1 MKKQSAIPHDANA
14 ESYVLGSLMLH
25 SDLIDEW
32 DELNAEYFF
41 LPAHQT
47 VLAAIVAIR
56 AGGGSPDLLT
66 VTQRLGEMGQLEQIG
81 GPGVLTEMYSNG
93 GGRDLSYHVQILRGY
108 MARRRIIDA
117 AGRMMT
123 AAKDPAIDVE
133 EALADAGESILG
145 VDMSGRR
152 DTAAAA
158 SEMIHGVMVEMER
171 AIAEKGKPRG
181 IATGYR
187 DFDYMTGGLRGGQLV
202 LVAGRPGMG
211 KSAMLLNLAD
221 RMAAKGS
228 SVLLYSLEMKRFD
241 LMQRIICARAKVSS
255 TRLRNGAVGK
265 DEQKRLG
272 VEAMNLASQPLYIDD
287 SEAPT
292 IHELRARARREVRK
306 HGIKCIMVDYLGLI
320 RVAGATIKSR
330 ENEVGMVSRGL
341 KAMAMELDI
350 PVIAAAQL
358 NRQVE
363 SRGDARPKL
372 SDLRDSGSLE
382 QDADIVTTIYRGAYY
397 EQADGGTE
405 PQEAEWTLAKH
416 REGKTGTMHLV
427 WHPEW
432 TRFDGAQ
439 ITRLTDEPSDRLGLA
454 REASFFDDV
463 TPQMA
468 KAPDLHEINAL
479 LNE

>member
-1 MKKQSAIPHDANA
+1 MKKQSAIPHDASA

-25 SDLIDEW
+25 SDVIDELS
-32 DELNAEYFF
+32 ELTPEYFF

-47 VLAAIVAIR
+47 VLSSIVAIR
-56 AGGGSPDLLT
+56 ANGGSPDLLT
-66 VTQRLGEMGQLEQIG
+66 VTQRLTERGEIEQVG
-81 GPGVLTEMYSNG
+81 GPGALTEMYSNG
-93 GGRDLSYHVQILRGY
+93 GGRDLSYHVNILRGY

-117 AGRMMT
+117 AARMST
-123 AAKDPAIDVE
+123 AAKDPAADIE
-133 EALADAGESILG
+133 EVLADAGESILG
-145 VDMSGRR
+145 VDMSGKRE
-152 DTAAAA
+152 TAVAA
-158 SEMIHGVMVEMER
+158 SEMIHSVMVDMER
-171 AIAEKGKPRG
+171 AIADKGKPRG
-181 IATGYR
+181 LATGYR
-187 DFDYMTGGLRGGQLV
+187 DFDYMTGGLRGGQLM
-202 LVAGRPGMG
+202 LVAGRPAMG

-221 RMAAKGS
+221 RMAAKGT
-228 SVLLYSLEMKRFD
+228 SVLFYSLEMKRID
-241 LMQRIICARAKVSS
+241 LIKRIICSRAKVSS
-255 TRLRNGAVGK
+255 TRLRNGAVGT

-272 VEAMNLASQPLYIDD
+272 KETYNLAGQPLYIDD
-287 SEAPT
+287 AEAPT
-292 IHELRARARREVRK
+292 IYELRNRARREVRK
-306 HGIKCIMVDYLGLI
+306 NGIQCIMVDYLGLI

-363 SRGDARPKL
+363 GRGDARPKL

-397 EQADGGTE
+397 DHTDAGTE
-405 PQEAEWTLAKH
+405 PQDAEWTLAKH

-432 TRFDGAQ
+432 TRFDTAQ
-439 ITRLTDEPSDRLGLA
+439 ITRLTDEPPVQEA
-454 REASFFDDV
+454 R
-463 TPQMA
+463 Q
-468 KAPDLHEINAL
+468 PDLHEISAL

>member
-1 MKKQSAIPHDANA
+1 MKNKNVIPHDANA

-41 LPAHQT
+41 LPAYQT
-47 VLAAIVAIR
+47 TLSAIVGIR
-56 AGGGSPDLLT
+56 ASGGSPDLLT
-66 VTQRLGEMGQLEQIG
+66 VTQRLNERGELEAVG
-81 GPGVLTEMYSNG
+81 GPGVLTEMYSHG

-123 AAKDPAIDVE
+123 AAKDPGVDVE
-133 EALADAGESILG
+133 EALAEAGESILG
-145 VDMSGRR
+145 VDMSGKR
-152 DTAAAA
+152 DSAAAA
-158 SEMIHGVMVEMER
+158 SEMIHGVMAEMER
-171 AIAEKGKPRG
+171 AIVEKGKPRG
-181 IATGYR
+181 IPTGYR
-187 DFDYMTGGLRGGQLV
+187 DFDYMTGGLRGGQLM
-202 LVAGRPGMG
+202 LVAGRPAMG

-221 RMAAKGS
+221 RMAAKGTP
-228 SVLLYSLEMKRFD
+228 VLLYSLEMKRFD

-265 DEQKRLG
+265 DEMRRLSM
-272 VEAMNLASQPLYIDD
+272 ESMNLAGQPLYIDD

-320 RVAGATIKSR
+320 RVAGATIRSR

-363 SRGDARPKL
+363 GRGDARPKL

-397 EQADGGTE
+397 DHTDAGTE

-416 REGKTGTMHLV
+416 REGKTGTMNLV

-432 TRFDGAQ
+432 TRFDTAQ
-439 ITRLTDEPSDRLGLA
+439 ITRLTDEAPVQ
-454 REASFFDDV
+454 EAK
-463 TPQMA
+463 QA
-468 KAPDLHEINAL
+468 DLHNVYATIN
-479 LNE
+479 E

>member
-1 MKKQSAIPHDANA
+1 MKNKNVIPHDATA
-14 ESYVLGSLMLH
+14 ESYVIGSLMLH

-41 LPAHQT
+41 LPSHQA
-47 VLAAIVAIR
+47 VLASIVAIR
-56 AGGGSPDLLT
+56 ASGGSPDLLT
-66 VTQRLGEMGQLEQIG
+66 VTQRLNERGELEGIG
-81 GPGVLTEMYSNG
+81 GPGVLTEMYSHG
-93 GGRDLSYHVQILRGY
+93 GGRDLSYHIQILRGY
-108 MARRRIIDA
+108 MARRRILDA

-123 AAKDPAIDVE
+123 AAKDPAIDIE
-133 EALADAGESILG
+133 EALADAGEAILG
-145 VDMSGRR
+145 VDMSGKR
-152 DTAAAA
+152 DSAAAA
-158 SEMIHGVMVEMER
+158 SEMIHGVIVEMER
-171 AIAEKGKPRG
+171 AILEKGKPRG
-181 IATGYR
+181 TPTGYR
-187 DFDYMTGGLRGGQLV
+187 DFDYMTGGLRGGQLM
-202 LVAGRPGMG
+202 LVAGRPAMG

-228 SVLLYSLEMKRFD
+228 TVLLYSLEMKRFD

-265 DEQKRLG
+265 DEMRRLSM
-272 VEAMNLASQPLYIDD
+272 ESMNLAGQPLYIDD

-306 HGIKCIMVDYLGLI
+306 HGIKVIMVDYLGLI

-330 ENEVGMVSRGL
+330 ENEIGMVSRGL

-363 SRGDARPKL
+363 GRTDSRPKL

-397 EQADGGTE
+397 DNAEGGVE
-405 PQEAEWTLAKH
+405 PQDAEWTLAKH
-416 REGKTGTMHLV
+416 REGKTGTMHMV

-432 TRFDGAQ
+432 TRFDTAQ
-439 ITRLTDEPSDRLGLA
+439 ITRLTDEA
-454 REASFFDDV
+454 A
-463 TPQMA
+463 TQQA
-468 KAPDLHEINAL
+468 AQIDLHEINAL

>member
-1 MKKQSAIPHDANA
+1 VKNKNVIPHDATA
-14 ESYVLGSLMLH
+14 ESYVIGSLMLH

-41 LPAHQT
+41 LPSHQA
-47 VLAAIVAIR
+47 VLASIVAIR

-66 VTQRLGEMGQLEQIG
+66 VTQRLNERGELEGIG
-81 GPGVLTEMYSNG
+81 GPGVLTEMYSHG
-93 GGRDLSYHVQILRGY
+93 GGRDLSYHIQILRGY
-108 MARRRIIDA
+108 MARRRILDA

-123 AAKDPAIDVE
+123 AAKDPAIDIE
-133 EALADAGESILG
+133 EALADAGEAILG
-145 VDMSGRR
+145 VDMSGKR
-152 DTAAAA
+152 DSAAAA
-158 SEMIHGVMVEMER
+158 SEMIHGVIVEMER
-171 AIAEKGKPRG
+171 AILEKGKPRG
-181 IATGYR
+181 IPTGYR
-187 DFDYMTGGLRGGQLV
+187 DFDYMTGGLRGGQLM
-202 LVAGRPGMG
+202 LVAGRPAMG

-221 RMAAKGS
+221 RMAAKGTP
-228 SVLLYSLEMKRFD
+228 VLLYSLEMKRFD

-265 DEQKRLG
+265 DEMRRLSM
-272 VEAMNLASQPLYIDD
+272 ESMNLAGQPLYIDD

-306 HGIKCIMVDYLGLI
+306 HGIKVIMVDYLGLI

-330 ENEVGMVSRGL
+330 ENEIGMVSRGL

-363 SRGDARPKL
+363 GRTDSRPKL

-397 EQADGGTE
+397 DNAEGGVE
-405 PQEAEWTLAKH
+405 PQDAEWTLAKH
-416 REGKTGTMHLV
+416 REGKTGTMHMV

-439 ITRLTDEPSDRLGLA
+439 ITRLTDEAPMQEA
-454 REASFFDDV
+454 R
-463 TPQMA
+463 Q
-468 KAPDLHEINAL
+468 PDLHEINAL

>member
-1 MKKQSAIPHDANA
+1 MKKQSVIPHDTGA
-14 ESYVLGSLMLH
+14 ESYILGSLMLH
-25 SDLIDEW
+25 SDLIDEC

-47 VLAAIVAIR
+47 ILAAIVAIR
-56 AGGGSPDLLT
+56 ASGGSPDLLT
-66 VTQRLGEMGQLEQIG
+66 VTQRLTQRGELEAVG
-81 GPGVLTEMYSNG
+81 GPGVLTEMYSNC
-93 GGRDLSYHVQILRGY
+93 GGRDISYHIRILRDF

-117 AGRMMT
+117 AGRMT
-123 AAKDPAIDVE
+123 IAAKDPSVDVE
-133 EALADAGESILG
+133 EALAQAGESILG

-152 DTAAAA
+152 DSAAAA
-158 SEMIHGVMVEMER
+158 SEMIHGVMADMER

-181 IATGYR
+181 VATGYR
-187 DFDYMTGGLRGGQLV
+187 DFDYMTGGLRGGQLA
-202 LVAGRPGMG
+202 LVAARPGMG
-211 KSAMLLNLAD
+211 KSAMLLNIAD
-221 RMAAKGS
+221 RMVCRGVP
-228 SVLLYSLEMKRFD
+228 VLIYSLEMKRND
-241 LMQRIICARAKVSS
+241 LMKRIICSRAKVSS

-265 DEQKRLG
+265 DEQRRLG
-272 VEAMNLASQPLYIDD
+272 IESMNLASQPLFIDD

-292 IHELRARARREVRK
+292 IYELRARARREVRK
-306 HGIKCIMVDYLGLI
+306 HGIKCILIDYLGLI

-358 NRQVE
+358 NRAVE
-363 SRGDARPKL
+363 GRSDARPKL

-382 QDADIVTTIYRGAYY
+382 QDADIVTTIYREGYY
-397 EQADGGTE
+397 DKTGGNSE
-405 PQEAEWTLAKH
+405 PQPAEWDVAKH
-416 REGKTGTMHLV
+416 REGKTGTMQMV

-439 ITRLTDEPSDRLGLA
+439 ITRLTDEPA
-454 REASFFDDV
+454 TQQA
-463 TPQMA
+463 TQI
-468 KAPDLHEINAL
+468 DLHEINAL

>member
-1 MKKQSAIPHDANA
+1 MKKQSAIPHDTTA
-14 ESYVLGSLMLH
+14 ESYVIGSLMLH
-25 SDLIDEW
+25 PDLIDEW

-47 VLAAIVAIR
+47 TLAAIVAIR
-56 AGGGSPDLLT
+56 ASGGSPDLLT
-66 VTQRLGEMGQLEQIG
+66 VTQRLGERGELDQVG
-81 GPGVLTEMYSNG
+81 GPGVLTEMYSHG
-93 GGRDLSYHVQILRGY
+93 GGRDLSYHVNILRGY

-123 AAKDPAIDVE
+123 AAKDPSVDVE
-133 EALADAGESILG
+133 EALASAGESILG
-145 VDMSGRR
+145 VDMSGKR

-158 SEMIHGVMVEMER
+158 SEMIHGVMAEMEK
-171 AIAEKGKPRG
+171 AIAEKGRPRG
-181 IATGYR
+181 LATGYR
-187 DFDYMTGGLRGGQLV
+187 DFDHMTGGLRGGQLV
-202 LVAGRPGMG
+202 LVAGRPAMG

-221 RMAAKGS
+221 RMAAKGTP
-228 SVLLYSLEMKRFD
+228 VLLYSLEMKRFD
-241 LMQRIICARAKVSS
+241 LMQRIICSRAKVSS
-255 TRLRNGAVGK
+255 TRLRNGAVGR

-272 VEAMNLASQPLYIDD
+272 MEAMNLAGQPLYIDD

-306 HGIKCIMVDYLGLI
+306 HGIKCIMIDYLGLV

-341 KAMAMELDI
+341 KAMAMELDV
-350 PVIAAAQL
+350 PVVAAAQL
-358 NRQVE
+358 NRMTE
-363 SRGDARPKL
+363 TRGDARPKL

-382 QDADIVTTIYRGAYY
+382 QDADIVTTLYRGAYY
-397 EQADGGTE
+397 EKQDTGSE

-432 TRFDGAQ
+432 TRFDTAQ
-439 ITRLTDEPSDRLGLA
+439 ITRMTDEPPVQ
-454 REASFFDDV
+454 EAK
-463 TPQMA
+463 Q
-468 KAPDLHEINAL
+468 PDLHDIYAAIN
-479 LNE
+479 E

>member
-41 LPAHQT
+41 LPAHQSIL
-47 VLAAIVAIR
+47 VAIVAIR
-56 AGGGSPDLLT
+56 ASGGSPDLLT
-66 VTQRLGEMGQLEQIG
+66 VTQRLGEMGQLEHIG

-123 AAKDPAIDVE
+123 AAKDPAIDIE

-145 VDMSGRR
+145 VDMSGKR
-152 DTAAAA
+152 DSAAAA
-158 SEMIHGVMVEMER
+158 SEMIHGVMCEMER
-171 AIAEKGKPRG
+171 AIAEKGRPRG

-272 VEAMNLASQPLYIDD
+272 VEAMNLAGQPLYIDD

-439 ITRLTDEPSDRLGLA
+439 ITRLTDEPPVQ
-454 REASFFDDV
+454 EAK
-463 TPQMA
+463 T
-468 KAPDLHEINAL
+468 PDLHDIYAAIN
-479 LNE
+479 E